1 LDEIFME
8 RDKNQTGKIT
18 YEQLEDIFRIYQV
31 ELDDKT
37 ISKVTDDKG
46 EVSKDD
52 FVKIALENKLLDF
65 GNVMSGSDPIKSV
78 QKKSSSSKHSSSLYT
93 PGQEI
98 SSGKHSLLCC
108 LTRAE
113 SEDQDR
119 GEDRKHNDINHERL
133 DRVEQAFRRFDLDQD
148 GFLSW
153 TEFKQVKR
161 GTSKML
167 MKCCFEKNYCLLHE
181 IN

>member
-1 LDEIFME
+1 MRKRKIWCEIENSPKIADCSLKLSFYFMCVS
-8 RDKNQTGKIT
+8 
-18 YEQLEDIFRIYQV
+18 QLWADVSRYSAKFV
-31 ELDDKT
+31 N
-37 ISKVTDDKG
+37 
-46 EVSKDD
+46 VSK
-52 FVKIALENKLLDF
+52 FCEKIINWKL
-65 GNVMSGSDPIKSV
+65 GAT
-78 QKKSSSSKHSSSLYT
+78 HSSWYNHILSSAGFWKYFLFLCTFYKLYRTNSL
-93 PGQEI
+93 QI
-98 SSGKHSLLCC
+98 LFQHSLLCC